1 MASIVCPED
10 TGRIPS
16 NITSNFGGFTG
27 NQWKNWTELF
37 SLIVLQDKL
46 TGAHL
51 ECWRHFILASRLLSK
66 ASLSTTEL
74 LLADALLLQFC
85 RRCVSLYGDEVCT
98 PNMHLHA
105 HIRECIEDYG
115 PTPGFWLFAFERY
128 NGILGRQP
136 NNNHSPE
143 VQIMRR
149 FTRESS
155 LYRIQPSAEFQQQF
169 SGVYPLLNV
178 SDVQSSCSQTI
189 STTHWAQMTSTDLTI
204 VEWSIDLTYFKLT
217 TNSRRYI
224 LSSDEQRYLK
234 QMYTRLYPQ
243 LRESDFSI
251 PSSIRKYSTVTG
263 PLFRY
268 DSSGKGSSVLANW
281 ADQAHINTDDIDQT
295 PGNVQYYFTHS
306 ILIDTALDSLCSLV

>member
-1 MASIVCPED
+1 MPRGYRTNTIEHYIQLRWIHWEPVGKLDRTLLIDCTPRLTYWSSYWVLEAFYSSFKTSFKSEPIYYWV
-10 TGRIPS
+10 
-16 NITSNFGGFTG
+16 ITSRCTAAP
-27 NQWKNWTELF
+27 T
-37 SLIVLQDKL
+37 
-46 TGAHL
+46 
-51 ECWRHFILASRLLSK
+51 LSK
-66 ASLSTTEL
+66 VCEPIWRWSVYSKHASSCTYSWMYWR
-74 LLADALLLQFC
+74 LQTNT
-85 RRCVSLYGDEVCT
+85 RVLVVC
-98 PNMHLHA
+98 
-105 HIRECIEDYG
+105 
-115 PTPGFWLFAFERY
+115 FERY
-128 NGILGRQP
+128 NGILGREP

-143 VQIMRR
+143 VQIICA
-149 FTRESS
+149 TSLEKSS

-189 STTHWAQMTSTDLTI
+189 STTHWAQITSTDLTI

-217 TNSRRYI
+217 TNSRWYI

-281 ADQAHINTDDIDQT
+281 ADQAHINTNDIPRKCT
-295 PGNVQYYFTHS
+295 
-306 ILIDTALDSLCSLV
+306 ILFHT